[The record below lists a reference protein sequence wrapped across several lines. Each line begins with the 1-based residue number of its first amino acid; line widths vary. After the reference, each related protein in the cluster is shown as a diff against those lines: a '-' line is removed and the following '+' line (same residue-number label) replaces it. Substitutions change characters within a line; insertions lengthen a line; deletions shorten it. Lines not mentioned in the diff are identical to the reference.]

1 MYALMLLVLISVT
14 LINAALNFFDRRL
27 QARRQR

>member
-1 MYALMLLVLISVT
+1 MLLVLISVT
-14 LINAALNFFDRRL
+14 LINSVLNFFDRRL